1 MAHIG
6 AGGGIV
12 ATDSKHHKIARVE
25 ATALRVLSSFSW
37 LGVDRQNA
45 ASMCLVE
52 VETDTGIK
60 GHGITQHSD
69 SEAVATQVNNV
80 GPKLVGLDPLLN
92 ERIWHVLYW
101 TLSGGAQVQYASWAI
116 SALDTAIWDI
126 KGKILNQPIWKLLG
140 GARSKVQAYAT
151 IGVPGADIDQLCE
164 AARRLVAMGF
174 KALKTQVGRPGLD
187 HLRGQKPMIEIV
199 RNDARR
205 IKALREALGDEI
217 EIGIDAQCRL
227 DLTHA
232 MELVRLVEPYHVG
245 FFEEPL
251 VANDVLLMA
260 DMRRRSTMPIHAGQ
274 SEGLAFRYRDMLLH
288 NAIDVLQPNV
298 SVTGGITQCVRIA
311 GLASAF
317 NVPINGGGYFWHNM
331 HVQGGLAAGTTLEY
345 QTAAV
350 KTCEAVF
357 KGMPQLEQDW
367 VTLPDTPG
375 LGFDPMPEM
384 IKEFTVR

>member
-1 MAHIG
+1 VQSIQ
-6 AGGGIV
+6 
-12 ATDSKHHKIARVE
+12 HKIARVT
-25 ATALRVLSSFSW
+25 ATPLRVLSDFSW

-45 ASMCLVE
+45 VSACFVE
-52 VETDTGIK
+52 VETDTGLK
-60 GHGITQHSD
+60 GYGITQHSD
-69 SEAVATQVNNV
+69 SAAVAVQVNNV
-80 GPKLVGLDPLLN
+80 GPKLTGLDALAN

-116 SALDTAIWDI
+116 SAIDTAIWDI
-126 KGKILNQPIWKLLG
+126 KGKALNAPIWKLLG
-140 GARSKVQAYAT
+140 GAREKVQAYAT
-151 IGVPGADIDQLCE
+151 IGVPGADIEQLIE
-164 AARRLVAMGF
+164 AARRLLAMGF
-174 KALKTQVGRPGLD
+174 KCLKTQVGRPGLD
-187 HLRGQKPMIEIV
+187 NLRGQKPMIEIV

-232 MELVRLVEPYHVG
+232 MELVRLIEPYHVS

-251 VANDVLLMA
+251 VQNDVLLMA
-260 DMRRRSTMPIHAGQ
+260 DMRRRTTMPIHAGQ
-274 SEGLAFRYRDMLLH
+274 SEGLAFRYRDMLMH
-288 NAIDVLQPNV
+288 HAIDMLQPNV

-331 HVQGGLAAGTTLEY
+331 HVQGGCAAGTTLEY

-350 KTCEAVF
+350 KTCEAIF
-357 KGMPQLEQDW
+357 TGMPQLDKDW
-367 VTLPDTPG
+367 LTLPETPG
-375 LGFDPMPEM
+375 LGFDPKPEM